1 MIDRASLHPRRLKES
16 QAMSAFQHR
25 NYRLFFGGQAISLVG
40 TWMQQVAQAWLVL
53 ELTHDPIWL
62 GIVSAA
68 QFIPV
73 IILGLFAGVAAD
85 ALPKRRVLIATQI
98 AMMVLAAI
106 LAVLV
111 FTDVVEVWMILVL
124 AFLLGIAN
132 AVDMPVRQAFSI
144 ELVGREDIG
153 NAVALN
159 SAMFNGARVVG
170 PALAG
175 LAIAA
180 FGVGPAFAINAVSF
194 LAVIIGLRLMD
205 DEALHVPNRIA
216 RPDSARAVVRNLKE
230 GLRYVRGTP
239 IVLLAVTT
247 VGVVATVGMN
257 FNVLIPA
264 FAQND
269 LQSGAAGYGF
279 LMAASGVGSLLA
291 AVRLVIGGRPRAVR
305 LATGALI
312 LGVASLA
319 LAVTREFPV
328 ALVLMVFDRVR
339 VDPDGGDRQHDD
351 PARGPGPPPWP
362 GDERLHDGVQRL
374 GPDRRP
380 GDGGCRLRRSAPR
393 SRSPSAASCRCSPV
407 SGRGRGAGRVRSI
420 RSADPLHRTRP
431 AGWSRA
437 APTRAERRGR
447 PSGRRPRRRAPR

>member
-1 MIDRASLHPRRLKES
+1 
-16 QAMSAFQHR
+16 
-25 NYRLFFGGQAISLVG
+25 
-40 TWMQQVAQAWLVL
+40 
-53 ELTHDPIWL
+53 
-62 GIVSAA
+62 
-68 QFIPV
+68 
-73 IILGLFAGVAAD
+73 
-85 ALPKRRVLIATQI
+85 
-98 AMMVLAAI
+98 
-106 LAVLV
+106 V
-111 FTDVVEVWMILVL
+111 FTDVVQVWMILVL

-230 GLRYVRGTP
+230 GLHYVRGTP
-239 IVLLAVTT
+239 IVLRGVTT

-319 LAVTREFPV
+319 LAV
-328 ALVLMVFDRVR
+328 
-339 VDPDGGDRQHDD
+339 PDH
-351 PARGPGPPPWP
+351 
-362 GDERLHDGVQRL
+362 L
-374 GPDRRP
+374 
-380 GDGGCRLRRSAPR
+380 
-393 SRSPSAASCRCSPV
+393 
-407 SGRGRGAGRVRSI
+407 RGRVMSVYTTVFSASVPIGGLAMGAVASAFGAPIAIALGGALSLLAGVGAWAWGRSGAFDSVGG
-420 RSADPLHRTRP
+420 P
-431 AGWSRA
+431 APSN
-437 APTRAERRGR
+437 PTGGMVPGGAH
-447 PSGRRPRRRAPR
+447 PR

>member
-1 MIDRASLHPRRLKES
+1 MIGRDWLSPRRLVRSE
-16 QAMSAFQHR
+16 AMSAFQHR

-62 GIVSAA
+62 GIVAAA
-68 QFIPV
+68 QFLPV
-73 IILGLFAGVAAD
+73 IVLGLFAGVAAD
-85 ALPKRRVLIATQI
+85 ALPKRKVLIATQVV
-98 AMMVLAAI
+98 MLVLAAI

-111 FTDVVEVWMILVL
+111 VAGVVEVWMILVL

-159 SAMFNGARVVG
+159 SAMFNGARVIG

-180 FGVGPAFAINAVSF
+180 FGVGPSFAINALSF
-194 LAVIIGLRLMD
+194 LAVIVGLRLMD
-205 DEALHVPNRIA
+205 EEALHLPTRID

-230 GLRYVRGTP
+230 GLQYVRQTQ
-239 IVLLAVTT
+239 IVLLAVVT

-257 FNVLIPA
+257 FTVLIPA
-264 FAQND
+264 FAQNELGSD
-269 LQSGAAGYGF
+269 AAGFGF

-291 AVRLVIGGRPRAVR
+291 AMQLVIGGRPRAIR

-312 LGVASLA
+312 LGAASLA

-328 ALVLMVFDRVR
+328 ALVLMVLIGFGSILMAATGNTTIQLAVPDHLRGRVMS
-339 VDPDGGDRQHDD
+339 VYTTVFSASVPVGGL
-351 PARGPGPPPWP
+351 AMGAIASAF
-362 GDERLHDGVQRL
+362 GVPVAIAL
-374 GPDRRP
+374 G
-380 GDGGCRLRRSAPR
+380 GALALLAGLGALAW
-393 SRSPSAASCRCSPV
+393 
-407 SGRGRGAGRVRSI
+407 GRGGAFASVGG
-420 RSADPLHRTRP
+420 P
-431 AGWSRA
+431 A
-437 APTRAERRGR
+437 APSN
-447 PSGRRPRRRAPR
+447 PSGGMVPGGVHPR